1 MSNANPTTA
10 ASFRWNYELRSR
22 MDGPH
27 ATLLGLISAGGGEA
41 HTVQLDT
48 GSCGIVIGKQFVG
61 KEYQNASGPLV
72 TVPYIPSGV
81 KLQGTL
87 ITMPVSLLSPDGPA
101 QGATATVPVVVVDK
115 DERGYP
121 FTLGMM
127 GIGWQGPLD
136 CNPLLHVVLDDGAG
150 GSRPLSPGYIIT
162 EDYVEV
168 GLTDDNQ
175 AGFGYADLQRDPS
188 TGAWMG
194 PTASVTLS
202 GPGAPPL
209 TLQRPMLMD
218 TGVPLMMLWGDGP
231 TLPAGWTSIV
241 YKQVVVS
248 DDVEITI
255 TLPASGAPL
264 LSYTFGN
271 GTAAPEMPEQVLYM
285 GAGIGLNTG
294 IHVLTVYDYLLD
306 IASQRIGYRL
316 RLQQ

>member
-10 ASFRWNYELRSR
+10 ASFRWNYELHSR

-27 ATLLGLISAGGGEA
+27 ATLLGRISAGGGEA

-48 GSCGIVIGKQFVG
+48 GSCGIVISRNFVG
-61 KEYQNASGPLV
+61 PEYQNASGPS
-72 TVPYIPSGV
+72 VPVHYIPSNV
-81 KLQGTL
+81 THQGTL
-87 ITMPVSLLSPDGPA
+87 ITMPVSLLGPDGTPR
-101 QGATATVPVVVVDK
+101 GATATVPVVVVA
-115 DERGYP
+115 DEPGNP
-121 FTLGMM
+121 FIGGMM

-136 CNPLLHVVLDDGAG
+136 RNPLLHVVLDDGAG
-150 GSRPLSPGYIIT
+150 GSRPLSPGYVIT

-168 GLTDDNQ
+168 GLTDENQ
-175 AGFGYADLQRDPS
+175 AGFGYADLQPDPHG

-241 YKQVVVS
+241 YGKVVVS
-248 DDVEITI
+248 DDVEITV

-306 IASQRIGYRL
+306 IAGQRIGYRR